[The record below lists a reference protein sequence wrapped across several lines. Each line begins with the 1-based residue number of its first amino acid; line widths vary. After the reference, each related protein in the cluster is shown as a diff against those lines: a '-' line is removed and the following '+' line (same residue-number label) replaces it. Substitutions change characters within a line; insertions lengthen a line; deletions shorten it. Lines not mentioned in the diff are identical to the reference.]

1 MNLALSSPMSP
12 SELQERLMLFTKVDI
27 QLVMNENHS
36 TFLSVLR
43 KGRRQ
48 VKLSLHKFFL
58 YANDWVIEAIVDYS
72 LKRNSHAL
80 VILRTFINEHFKDA
94 DYSDK
99 VKKESLLT
107 KGNHYDLSVIYSRV
121 NSTYFENKLNLSFT
135 WFKKPIYRNFS
146 SLTFGSY
153 SRPLKL
159 IRMNALLDIS
169 EVPSY
174 FLDFVMYHEMLH
186 EVCPPTIDK
195 LGRSRV
201 HTKEFRMRER
211 LFDKY
216 QEVTLFEKNCSKIFL
231 KQRKS
236 SGWT

>member
-1 MNLALSSPMSP
+1 MNLIQKNPMSP
-12 SELQERLMLFTKVDI
+12 AQLKERLMLFTKVDI
-27 QLVMNENHS
+27 TLVMNENHS

-43 KGRRQ
+43 KGRKQ

-72 LKRNSHAL
+72 VKRNSNAL

-99 VKKESLLT
+99 IKNKNLCT
-107 KGNHYDLSVIYSRV
+107 KGNHYDLRVIYSRV
-121 NSTYFENKLNLSFT
+121 NSAYFENKLNLSFT
-135 WFKKPIYRNFS
+135 WFKKPTYRNFR

-159 IRMNALLDIS
+159 IRMNALLDIP

-186 EVCPPTIDK
+186 EVCAPTIDK

-201 HTKEFRMRER
+201 HTKEFRMREK

-216 QEVTLFEKNCSKIFL
+216 QEAIAFEKNCSKIFV